1 MYQSASS
8 HEDQEVH
15 IPLQRISTRRS
26 RQSTDL
32 RDLFERYDVNG
43 NGHISLCELRN
54 LITSE
59 GYSQDLPE
67 VAVQRILRRA
77 DIDQNGYLDYTEFK
91 EMVQSPEWR
100 ITLQNAVDQ
109 YVKFLVPAR
118 PVSIDVTDTGDET
131 SGRLVYYESHYR
143 CWPPP
148 LGMFIISIIEIATFV
163 TDVIN
168 ADTVMADGPI
178 ATKLLYTPYRRFEAW
193 RFFTYMFV
201 HVGVLHL
208 VVNLLV
214 QLMLGVPLEMVQH
227 WWRVLIVYI
236 AGVVAGS
243 LGTSVTDPYT
253 RLAGASGG
261 VYAILFA
268 HIASII
274 MNWSE
279 MKFAIYQLTIF
290 MFIIAADVG
299 STVYDYYFADQRNSC
314 IGYAAHIAGA
324 LAGLLLGLNILRNVY
339 VKPWEKKIWWA
350 SIILYLVL
358 MLGAIAW
365 NIFYKDHFPQPDNY

>member
-1 MYQSASS
+1 MFRPASS
-8 HEDQEVH
+8 HEDQEVN

-26 RQSTDL
+26 QRSTGL
-32 RDLFERYDVNG
+32 RELFERYDVNR

-59 GYSQDLPE
+59 GYAQDLPE
-67 VAVQRILRRA
+67 VAVQRILKRA
-77 DIDQNGYLDYTEFK
+77 DRDKNRYLDYTEFK
-91 EMVQSPEWR
+91 EMVQSPEWH
-100 ITLQNAVDQ
+100 ITLQDAVDQ
-109 YVKFLVPAR
+109 YVKFLVPPR
-118 PVSIDVTDTGDET
+118 PVSIDVTDTGDEG
-131 SGRLVYYESHYR
+131 SGRSVYYESHYR

-148 LGMFIISIIEIATFV
+148 LGMLIISIIEIATFV
-163 TDVIN
+163 TDKIN
-168 ADTVMADGPI
+168 ADAVMADGPI

-193 RFFTYMFV
+193 RFVTYMFV
-201 HVGVLHL
+201 HVGPVHL

-214 QLMLGVPLEMVQH
+214 QLMLGIPLEMVQR

-243 LGTSVTDPYT
+243 LGTSVFDPSS

-261 VYAILFA
+261 VYAILLA

-279 MKFAIYQLTIF
+279 MKLAVYQLTLF
-290 MFIIAADVG
+290 VFIIAADIG
-299 STVYDYYFADQRNSC
+299 STIYNYYLGNGQNS

-324 LAGLLLGLNILRNVY
+324 LAGLLLGLNILRNVH
-339 VKPWEKKIWWA
+339 VKQWEKKVWWA
-350 SIILYLVL
+350 SIIIYLIL
-358 MLGAIAW
+358 MLGAIVW
-365 NIFYKDHFPQPDNY
+365 NIFYTDYFPRPDNH